1 VIAPDSSVTIA
12 AAAPWHLAH
21 EAAVA
26 ALAAD
31 EAWLIAHVAFETT
44 AALSRMPVGHRL
56 APAVVVEWLEVRFK
70 SRWIALP
77 AAATRRALRTAVEHG
92 IRGGALYDALIAAT
106 AHHHGHTLI
115 SADRRAAPVYS
126 ALGVQA
132 VYIVGPR
139 RRAPRTFA

>member
-12 AAAPWHLAH
+12 AAAPWHVAH

-31 EAWLIAHVAFETT
+31 QPSLIAHVAFETT
-44 AALSRMPVGHRL
+44 AALSRMPEGQRL
-56 APAVVVEWLEVRFK
+56 APAVVAEWLQLRFS
-70 SRWIALP
+70 SRWLALP
-77 AAATRRALRTAVEHG
+77 AAAARRALRLAVDQG

-106 AHHHGHTLI
+106 ARHHQHTLV

-126 ALGVQA
+126 ALDVQA
-132 VYIVGPR
+132 VYIVTG
-139 RRAPRTFA
+139 